1 MKSVNLRIFFGV
13 CLFFSVGASA
23 AIKPAANRK
32 AAPNFTLK
40 GLDGKDVALSSL
52 KGKVVL
58 LNFWATWCGP
68 CKKEIPWFVEFQKQ
82 HQAKGLVVLGVS
94 ADDDVKEVQ
103 DFLKSVTV
111 NYPIV
116 MGTEATMKQ
125 YGGVESLPTSFL
137 IDRQGRV
144 AGVHTGLVER
154 AEYVR
159 DLEALLGK

>member
-23 AIKPAANRK
+23 AIKPASNRK

>member
-1 MKSVNLRIFFGV
+1 
-13 CLFFSVGASA
+13 
-23 AIKPAANRK
+23 
-32 AAPNFTLK
+32 
-40 GLDGKDVALSSL
+40 
-52 KGKVVL
+52 VVL

>member
-1 MKSVNLRIFFGV
+1 MKSVNLRMFLSACLLFPVVAFG
-13 CLFFSVGASA
+13 
-23 AIKPAANRK
+23 AIKPAASRK
-32 AAPNFTLK
+32 AAPSFTLK
-40 GLDGKDVALSSL
+40 GLDGKEVALTSL

-58 LNFWATWCGP
+58 LNFWATWCSP
-68 CKKEIPWFVEFQKQ
+68 CKKEIPWFVEFQRQ

-103 DFLKSVTV
+103 AFLKSVTV
-111 NYPIV
+111 NYPVV
-116 MGTEATMKQ
+116 MGTEATMKA

-144 AGVHTGLVER
+144 AGIHTGLVER